1 MGIFDRRK
9 DPKAAEQPEPP
20 APPAP
25 PAPSVEPEAAV
36 PEQSAAAT
44 EAPAPVE
51 PTTRAEP
58 EPEPE
63 PDREPAPG
71 RHIHTVAAGES
82 LADLASRYGV
92 AAEEIARQNH
102 LAPAGAIHA
111 GQVLV
116 IADRGE

>member
-9 DPKAAEQPEPP
+9 DPKTAAQPEPP
-20 APPAP
+20 APPDA
-25 PAPSVEPEAAV
+25 VEPVGA
-36 PEQSAAAT
+36 

-51 PTTRAEP
+51 PTTRSEP
-58 EPEPE
+58 EPEAAVAEPVARVAPDPE

-82 LADLASRYGV
+82 LTDLASRYGV
-92 AAEEIARQNH
+92 PAEEIARQNH
-102 LAPAGAIHA
+102 LPAPGAIHA

-116 IADRGE
+116 IAD